1 MAAKFFLSFR
11 RANYSQLRTV
21 ESSLPANATPRST
34 SSLSLSTWYFGDLSH
49 VKAEELLSRPGL
61 RSGTFLVRKSSSC
74 PGSFALSVLNQGKV
88 FHYLIIGDSSGG
100 VYVGLTSERK
110 VLNTMEELVTYYRS
124 GSNFLVCK
132 LTDSC
137 PKSSVDSASLEI
149 ERSSLVLRERLSS
162 SGSDDM
168 WYGIWTR
175 EGRKLPVHVRRL
187 SPQLYSKTDVIHE
200 TDMTRQTVCS
210 LRCFFLQHIV

>member
-11 RANYSQLRTV
+11 
-21 ESSLPANATPRST
+21 
-34 SSLSLSTWYFGDLSH
+34 WYFGDLSH

-137 PKSSVDSASLEI
+137 PKSS
-149 ERSSLVLRERLSS
+149 LVLRERLSS

-210 LRCFFLQHIV
+210 TGGPPARHAVKTDTSLSPYSRYLNTCTPFDNTCVPLCCFFTQHIV